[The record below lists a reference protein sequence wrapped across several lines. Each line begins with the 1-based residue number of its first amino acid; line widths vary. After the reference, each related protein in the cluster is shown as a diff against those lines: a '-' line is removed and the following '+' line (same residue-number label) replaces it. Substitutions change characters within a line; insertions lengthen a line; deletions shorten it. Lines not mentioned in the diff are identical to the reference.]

1 MQKYGIKCG
10 IIKIYILTLFSVKNR
25 HKKREIKDMRTKGKS
40 VKMSLMSLCMGNV
53 VLACLI
59 IGIVA
64 IVSIR
69 STTNMAVEDYEN
81 AMNDGY
87 NQEIKSQVQSVITI
101 LQAEYDKYESG
112 ELSEK
117 EAKEEAAEIV
127 RTMRYGD
134 EGGGYFWIDDTDYNL
149 VMHPI
154 LPDQEGDNRYELE
167 DQNGI
172 MIVQEIMKAAQSAD
186 GGGFNEFYF
195 TKSDGVTVAPK
206 VAYSEIFKPWGWVVS
221 TGNYVDDMQAEM
233 AAVKND
239 INDRFVQLCIIIAV
253 VAVVMGVY
261 STIVSK
267 IFGNS
272 ICAPL
277 MKIQSL
283 ATRLSNGDLT
293 QPVDVRDNNE
303 LGRTADALNV
313 AQANMVELISNISTT
328 SDNLAEAVRTFTKN
342 FDTMEES
349 IVNVSA
355 AVGEIAQNTTTQAQS
370 TTEAAESI
378 ESIAAGIETT
388 SDEVGS
394 LGDNAKTMQDYSDKS
409 MDALQKLIEV
419 NTKTKADI
427 DSMYA
432 QTKDTNDS
440 VTKISQAA
448 TLITEI
454 SSQTNLL
461 SLNASIEA
469 ARAGEAGK
477 GFAVVAE
484 EIGNLAMQSAN
495 TATEI
500 NDIIKELT
508 DNSEKS
514 MQIMR
519 TMNEASTLQVNTLES
534 TKEMFL
540 GLKDALQ
547 ECVNA
552 VETMTERISA
562 INAQRNKVTD
572 DIETLN
578 QLATDNAASTEET
591 SAMSAELDG
600 VVRQSAD
607 IVRTLLDDV
616 QALEDNTKMFK
627 L

>member
-1 MQKYGIKCG
+1 
-10 IIKIYILTLFSVKNR
+10 
-25 HKKREIKDMRTKGKS
+25 
-40 VKMSLMSLCMGNV
+40 MSLCMGNV
-53 VLACLI
+53 LVACLI

-69 STTNMAVEDYEN
+69 TTTTMAVSDYED

-101 LQAEYDKYESG
+101 LQAEYDKYEAG
-112 ELSEK
+112 DLTEA
-117 EAKEEAAEIV
+117 EAKEEASEIV
-127 RTMRYGD
+127 RAMRYGD
-134 EGGGYFWIDDTDYNL
+134 AGDGYFWIDDTDYNL

-154 LPDQEGDNRYELE
+154 LPDQEGNNRYDLE
-167 DQNGI
+167 DQNGV
-172 MIVQEIMKAAQSAD
+172 MIIQEIMKVAQSAD

-206 VAYSEIFKPWGWVVS
+206 VAYSQIFKPWGWIVS

-233 AAVKND
+233 ASVKD
-239 INDRFVQLCIIIAV
+239 SINARFITLCIVIAV
-253 VAVVMGVY
+253 VAVVMAVFSLIISKVY
-261 STIVSK
+261 
-267 IFGNS
+267 GNR
-272 ICAPL
+272 ICNPL
-277 MKIQSL
+277 VKIQDL
-283 ATRLSNGDLT
+283 ATRLSDGDLT
-293 QPVDVRDNNE
+293 TPVDVKDQSE
-303 LGRTADALNV
+303 LGRTAEALNV
-313 AQANMVELISNISTT
+313 AQANIVELISNISTT
-328 SDNLAEAVRTFTKN
+328 SENLAGAVETFNKN
-342 FDTMEES
+342 FATMEES
-349 IVNVSA
+349 IVNVST

-370 TTEAAESI
+370 TTEAADSI
-378 ESIAAGIETT
+378 ENIADGIETT
-388 SDEVGS
+388 SNEVGS
-394 LGDNAKTMQDYSDKS
+394 LADNAKTMQDYSDKS

-419 NTKTKADI
+419 NTKTKTDI

-432 QTKDTNDS
+432 QTENTNDS

-514 MQIMR
+514 MQIMQ
-519 TMNEASTLQVNTLES
+519 TMNEASALQVNTLES
-534 TKEMFL
+534 TREMFH

-547 ECVNA
+547 ACVDA
-552 VETMTERISA
+552 VETITERISV
-562 INAQRNKVTD
+562 INAQRDKVTE

-578 QLATDNAASTEET
+578 RLATDNAASTEET

-600 VVRQSAD
+600 VVKHSSD
-607 IVRTLLDDV
+607 IVRTLLSDV
-616 QALEDNTKMFK
+616 QILVDNTKQFK

>member
-1 MQKYGIKCG
+1 
-10 IIKIYILTLFSVKNR
+10 
-25 HKKREIKDMRTKGKS
+25 MRTKGKS
-40 VKMSLMSLCMGNV
+40 VKTSLMSLCMGNV

-101 LQAEYDKYESG
+101 LQAEYDKCESG
-112 ELSEK
+112 DLTEE
-117 EAKEEAAEIV
+117 EAKKEAAEIV
-127 RTMRYGD
+127 RAMRYGD
-134 EGGGYFWIDDTDYNL
+134 EGDGYFWIDDTDYNL

-167 DQNGI
+167 DQNGV
-172 MIVQEIMKAAQSAD
+172 MIIQEIMKVAQSAD

-195 TKSDGVTVAPK
+195 TKADGVTVAPK
-206 VAYSEIFKPWGWVVS
+206 VAYSGIFKPWGWVVS
-221 TGNYVDDMQAEM
+221 TGNYVDDMQSEM
-233 AAVKND
+233 ASVQNN
-239 INDRFVQLCIIIAV
+239 ISDRFVRLCVIIAV

-261 STIVSK
+261 SMIVSK

-277 MKIQSL
+277 MKIQDL

-303 LGRTADALNV
+303 LGRTAEALNV

-328 SDNLAEAVRTFTKN
+328 SDNLAEVIRTFTKN
-342 FDTMEES
+342 FDMMEES
-349 IVNVSA
+349 IANVSS

-378 ESIAAGIETT
+378 EGIAAGIETT
-388 SDEVGS
+388 SNEVGS

-409 MDALQKLIEV
+409 MDALHKLIEV
-419 NTKTKADI
+419 NTQTKADI

-432 QTKDTNDS
+432 QTASTNDS

-469 ARAGEAGK
+469 ARAGEAGR

-514 MQIMR
+514 MQIMQ

-534 TKEMFL
+534 TREMFL

-578 QLATDNAASTEET
+578 HLATDNAASTEET

>member
-1 MQKYGIKCG
+1 
-10 IIKIYILTLFSVKNR
+10 
-25 HKKREIKDMRTKGKS
+25 
-40 VKMSLMSLCMGNV
+40 MSLCMGNV

-101 LQAEYDKYESG
+101 LQAEYDKCESG
-112 ELSEK
+112 DLTEE
-117 EAKEEAAEIV
+117 EAKKEAAEIV
-127 RTMRYGD
+127 RAMRYGD
-134 EGGGYFWIDDTDYNL
+134 EGDGYFWIDDTDYNL

-167 DQNGI
+167 DQNGV
-172 MIVQEIMKAAQSAD
+172 MIIQEIMKVAQSAD

-195 TKSDGVTVAPK
+195 TKADGVTVAPK
-206 VAYSEIFKPWGWVVS
+206 VAYSGIFKPWGWVVS
-221 TGNYVDDMQAEM
+221 TGNYVDDMQSEM
-233 AAVKND
+233 ASVQNN
-239 INDRFVQLCIIIAV
+239 ISDRFVRLCVIIAV

-261 STIVSK
+261 SMIVSK

-277 MKIQSL
+277 MKIQDL

-303 LGRTADALNV
+303 LGRTAEALNV

-328 SDNLAEAVRTFTKN
+328 SDNLAEVIRTFTKN
-342 FDTMEES
+342 FDMMEES
-349 IVNVSA
+349 IANVSS

-378 ESIAAGIETT
+378 EGIAAGIETT
-388 SDEVGS
+388 SNEVGS

-409 MDALQKLIEV
+409 MDALHKLIEV
-419 NTKTKADI
+419 NTQTKADI

-432 QTKDTNDS
+432 QTASTNDS

-469 ARAGEAGK
+469 ARAGEAGR

-514 MQIMR
+514 MQIMQ

-534 TKEMFL
+534 TREMFL

-578 QLATDNAASTEET
+578 HLATDNAASTEET

>member
-1 MQKYGIKCG
+1 
-10 IIKIYILTLFSVKNR
+10 
-25 HKKREIKDMRTKGKS
+25 
-40 VKMSLMSLCMGNV
+40 
-53 VLACLI
+53 
-59 IGIVA
+59 
-64 IVSIR
+64 
-69 STTNMAVEDYEN
+69 
-81 AMNDGY
+81 
-87 NQEIKSQVQSVITI
+87 
-101 LQAEYDKYESG
+101 
-112 ELSEK
+112 
-117 EAKEEAAEIV
+117 
-127 RTMRYGD
+127 
-134 EGGGYFWIDDTDYNL
+134 
-149 VMHPI
+149 
-154 LPDQEGDNRYELE
+154 
-167 DQNGI
+167 

-432 QTKDTNDS
+432 QTEDTNDS

>member
-1 MQKYGIKCG
+1 
-10 IIKIYILTLFSVKNR
+10 
-25 HKKREIKDMRTKGKS
+25 MRTKGKS
-40 VKMSLMSLCMGNV
+40 VKTSLMSLCMGNV
-53 VLACLI
+53 LVACLI

-69 STTNMAVEDYEN
+69 TTTTMAVSDYED

-101 LQAEYDKYESG
+101 LQAEYDKYEAG
-112 ELSEK
+112 DLTEA
-117 EAKEEAAEIV
+117 EAKEEASEIV
-127 RTMRYGD
+127 RAMRYGD
-134 EGGGYFWIDDTDYNL
+134 AGDGYFWIDDTDYNL

-154 LPDQEGDNRYELE
+154 LPDQEGNNRYDLE
-167 DQNGI
+167 DQNGV
-172 MIVQEIMKAAQSAD
+172 MIIQEIMKVAQSAD

-206 VAYSEIFKPWGWVVS
+206 VAYSQIFKPWGWIVS

-233 AAVKND
+233 ASVKD
-239 INDRFVQLCIIIAV
+239 SINARFITLCIVIAV
-253 VAVVMGVY
+253 VAVVMAVFSLIISKVY
-261 STIVSK
+261 
-267 IFGNS
+267 GNR
-272 ICAPL
+272 ICNPL
-277 MKIQSL
+277 VKIQDL
-283 ATRLSNGDLT
+283 ATRLSDGDLT
-293 QPVDVRDNNE
+293 TPVDVKDQSE
-303 LGRTADALNV
+303 LGRTAEALNV
-313 AQANMVELISNISTT
+313 AQANIVELISNISTT
-328 SDNLAEAVRTFTKN
+328 SENLAGAVETFNKN
-342 FDTMEES
+342 FATMEES
-349 IVNVSA
+349 IVNVST

-370 TTEAAESI
+370 TMEAADSI
-378 ESIAAGIETT
+378 ENIADGIETT
-388 SDEVGS
+388 SNEVGS
-394 LGDNAKTMQDYSDKS
+394 LADNAKTMQDYSDKS

-419 NTKTKADI
+419 NTKTKTDI

-432 QTKDTNDS
+432 QTENTNDS

-514 MQIMR
+514 MQIMQ
-519 TMNEASTLQVNTLES
+519 TMNEASALQVNTLES
-534 TKEMFL
+534 TREMFH

-547 ECVNA
+547 ACVDA
-552 VETMTERISA
+552 VETITERISV
-562 INAQRNKVTD
+562 INAQRDKVTE

-578 QLATDNAASTEET
+578 RLATDNAASTEET

-600 VVRQSAD
+600 VVKHSSD
-607 IVRTLLDDV
+607 IVRTLLSDV
-616 QALEDNTKMFK
+616 QILVDNTKQFK

>member
-1 MQKYGIKCG
+1 
-10 IIKIYILTLFSVKNR
+10 
-25 HKKREIKDMRTKGKS
+25 MRTKGKS
-40 VKMSLMSLCMGNV
+40 VKTSLMSLCMGNV

-101 LQAEYDKYESG
+101 LQAEYDKCESG
-112 ELSEK
+112 DLTEE
-117 EAKEEAAEIV
+117 EAKKEAAEIV
-127 RTMRYGD
+127 RAMRYGD
-134 EGGGYFWIDDTDYNL
+134 EGDGYFWIDDTDYNL

-167 DQNGI
+167 DQNGV
-172 MIVQEIMKAAQSAD
+172 MIIQEIMKVAQSAD

-195 TKSDGVTVAPK
+195 TKADGVTVAPK
-206 VAYSEIFKPWGWVVS
+206 VAYSGIFKPWGWVVS
-221 TGNYVDDMQAEM
+221 TGNYVDDMQSEM
-233 AAVKND
+233 ASVQNN
-239 INDRFVQLCIIIAV
+239 ISDRFVRLCVIIAV

-261 STIVSK
+261 SMIVSK

-277 MKIQSL
+277 MKIQDL

-303 LGRTADALNV
+303 LGRTAEALNV

-328 SDNLAEAVRTFTKN
+328 SDNLAEVIRTFTKN
-342 FDTMEES
+342 FDMMEES
-349 IVNVSA
+349 IANVSS

-378 ESIAAGIETT
+378 EGIAAGIETT
-388 SDEVGS
+388 SNEVGS

-409 MDALQKLIEV
+409 MDALHKLIEV
-419 NTKTKADI
+419 NTQTKADI

-432 QTKDTNDS
+432 QTASTNDS

-469 ARAGEAGK
+469 ARAGEAGR

-514 MQIMR
+514 MQIMQ

-534 TKEMFL
+534 TREMFL

-578 QLATDNAASTEET
+578 HLATDNAASTEET

-616 QALEDNTKMFK
+616 RALEDNTKMFK

>member
-1 MQKYGIKCG
+1 
-10 IIKIYILTLFSVKNR
+10 
-25 HKKREIKDMRTKGKS
+25 MRTKGKS